1 MQLDS
6 YKKEMN
12 KEKKIFKVLRNCTL
26 LGLSLFVVALPAYA
40 DDNGCSDLSRND
52 RINPELALCSTHVYN
67 IGKTTNPSSEADK
80 QLMRD
85 VVALKTT
92 IITQQ
97 MEKQYDFL
105 EATVSRL
112 KTQLQKA
119 VLTTNLEAAGASS
132 SSSSGGSGGI
142 NTKGVA
148 GAENCRSGTTIDVM
162 NCLSR
167 NLDRITQAIN
177 SSDMGAAQRQL
188 EADYTT
194 LKMYNTLAS
203 VSNNNNN
210 TSSYTD
216 VMAEVEKN
224 CGSNVLKSNPTILN
238 TCVDHMR
245 VAITRNLENL
255 QRQNTSY
262 GYNQMRY

>member
-1 MQLDS
+1 
-6 YKKEMN
+6 MN

-105 EATVSRL
+105 EATIKRL

-132 SSSSGGSGGI
+132 SSSSGGIGGI
-142 NTKGVA
+142 STKGVA
-148 GAENCRSGTTIDVM
+148 GAENCRTGYTSDVM

-167 NLDRITQAIN
+167 NLDRTLSAIN
-177 SSDMGAAQRQL
+177 NSDIGAAKQQIQTDL
-188 EADYTT
+188 ETMRLYDN
-194 LKMYNTLAS
+194 L
-203 VSNNNNN
+203 
-210 TSSYTD
+210 
-216 VMAEVEKN
+216 EKN
-224 CGSNVLKSNPTILN
+224 AELKDSKVKVSDAFKTAYDECTEAGSNRQDLN
-238 TCVDHMR
+238 LCIDYMR
-245 VAITRNLENL
+245 VVVTRNLENL

>member
-1 MQLDS
+1 
-6 YKKEMN
+6 MN

-105 EATVSRL
+105 EATIKRL

-132 SSSSGGSGGI
+132 SSSSGGIAGI
-142 NTKGVA
+142 AENGVS

-177 SSDMGAAQRQL
+177 SSDLGAAQRQL
-188 EADYTT
+188 STDYTT

-203 VSNNNNN
+203 ASNNN
-210 TSSYTD
+210 SSSTNKSSPD

-224 CGSNVLKSNPTILN
+224 CGSRVLKSNQKILN
-238 TCVDHMR
+238 NCVDYMR

-255 QRQNTSY
+255 QKQNTSY

>member
-1 MQLDS
+1 
-6 YKKEMN
+6 MN
-12 KEKKIFKVLRNCTL
+12 KENKIFKVLRSCTL

-105 EATVSRL
+105 EATIKRL

-132 SSSSGGSGGI
+132 SSSSGGIAGI
-142 NTKGVA
+142 AENGVS

-177 SSDMGAAQRQL
+177 SSDLGAAQRQL
-188 EADYTT
+188 GTDYQT

-203 VSNNNNN
+203 ASNNN
-210 TSSYTD
+210 SSSTNKSSSD

-224 CGSNVLKSNPTILN
+224 CDSRVLKSNQKKLN
-238 TCVDHMR
+238 NCVDYMR

-255 QRQNTSY
+255 QKQNTSY

>member
-1 MQLDS
+1 
-6 YKKEMN
+6 MN
-12 KEKKIFKVLRNCTL
+12 KENKIFKVLRNCTL

-80 QLMRD
+80 QLIRD

-97 MEKQYDFL
+97 MEKQYEFL
-105 EATVSRL
+105 EATIKRL

-132 SSSSGGSGGI
+132 SSSSGGIAGI
-142 NTKGVA
+142 AENGVS
-148 GAENCRSGTTIDVM
+148 GAENCRTGYTSDVM

-167 NLDRITQAIN
+167 NLDRTLSAIN
-177 SSDMGAAQRQL
+177 NSDIGAAKQQIQTDL
-188 EADYTT
+188 ETMRLYDN
-194 LKMYNTLAS
+194 L
-203 VSNNNNN
+203 
-210 TSSYTD
+210 
-216 VMAEVEKN
+216 EKN
-224 CGSNVLKSNPTILN
+224 VDLKDSKVKVSDAFNTAYNECTEAGSNRQDLN
-238 TCVDHMR
+238 LCIDYMR
-245 VAITRNLENL
+245 VVVTRNLENL

>member
-1 MQLDS
+1 
-6 YKKEMN
+6 MN
-12 KEKKIFKVLRNCTL
+12 KEKKFFKVLRTCTL
-26 LGLSLFVVALPAYA
+26 LGLSLFVVALPVYA

-97 MEKQYDFL
+97 MEKQYEFL
-105 EATVSRL
+105 EATIKRL

-132 SSSSGGSGGI
+132 SSSSGGIAGI
-142 NTKGVA
+142 AENGVS
-148 GAENCRSGTTIDVM
+148 GAENCRSGPTIDVM

-188 EADYTT
+188 ETDYQT
-194 LKMYNTLAS
+194 LTMYNTLAS
-203 VSNNNNN
+203 ASNNN
-210 TSSYTD
+210 SSPD
-216 VMAEVEKN
+216 VMADVKKN
-224 CGSNVLKSNPTILN
+224 CDSRVLKSNQKNLN
-238 TCVDHMR
+238 NCVDYMR

-255 QRQNTSY
+255 QKQNTSY

>member
-1 MQLDS
+1 
-6 YKKEMN
+6 MN

-105 EATVSRL
+105 EATIKRL

-132 SSSSGGSGGI
+132 SSSSGGIAGI
-142 NTKGVA
+142 AENGVS
-148 GAENCRSGTTIDVM
+148 GAENCRTGYTSDVM

-167 NLDRITQAIN
+167 NLDRTLSAIN
-177 SSDMGAAQRQL
+177 NSDIGAAKQQIQTDL
-188 EADYTT
+188 ETMRLYDN
-194 LKMYNTLAS
+194 L
-203 VSNNNNN
+203 
-210 TSSYTD
+210 
-216 VMAEVEKN
+216 EKN
-224 CGSNVLKSNPTILN
+224 VDLKDSKVKVSDAFNTAYNECTEAGSNRQDLN
-238 TCVDHMR
+238 RCIDYMR
-245 VAITRNLENL
+245 VVVTRNLENL

>member
-1 MQLDS
+1 MKP
-6 YKKEMN
+6 YKKDFIN
-12 KEKKIFKVLRNCTL
+12 NRALRSFVI
-26 LGLSLFVVALPAYA
+26 GAISLVCVPGVAFSAT
-40 DDNGCSDLSRND
+40 DNGCGVSSNSY
-52 RINPELALCSTHVYN
+52 INPEIALCSTHVYN
-67 IGKTTNPSSEADK
+67 IRQTKNPSDATSK
-80 QLMRD
+80 QAMRD
-85 VVALKTT
+85 VIALKTT
-92 IITQQ
+92 LMTQQ
-97 MEKQYDFL
+97 LEQQYDFL

-132 SSSSGGSGGI
+132 GSSSGGSGGI

-177 SSDMGAAQRQL
+177 SSDLGAAQRQL
-188 EADYTT
+188 ETDYTT

-203 VSNNNNN
+203 ASNNN
-210 TSSYTD
+210 SSSTNKSSPD

-224 CGSNVLKSNPTILN
+224 CGSNVLKSNQKTLN
-238 TCVDHMR
+238 NCVDYMR

>member
-1 MQLDS
+1 MKP
-6 YKKEMN
+6 YKKDFIN
-12 KEKKIFKVLRNCTL
+12 NRALRSFVIGAIS
-26 LGLSLFVVALPAYA
+26 LGCVPGVAFSAT
-40 DDNGCSDLSRND
+40 DNGCGVADNSY
-52 RINPELALCSTHVYN
+52 INPEIALCSTHVYN
-67 IGKTTNPSSEADK
+67 IRQTHNPKDAASK
-80 QLMRD
+80 QAMRD
-85 VVALKTT
+85 VIALKTT
-92 IITQQ
+92 LMTQQ
-97 MEKQYDFL
+97 LEQQYDFL

-177 SSDMGAAQRQL
+177 SSDLGAAQRQL

-203 VSNNNNN
+203 ASNNN
-210 TSSYTD
+210 SSSD
-216 VMAEVEKN
+216 VMAKVEKN
-224 CGSNVLKSNPTILN
+224 CGSNVLKSNQKTLN
-238 TCVDHMR
+238 NCVDYMR

>member
-1 MQLDS
+1 
-6 YKKEMN
+6 MN

-105 EATVSRL
+105 EATIKRL

-132 SSSSGGSGGI
+132 SSSSGGIAGI
-142 NTKGVA
+142 AENGVS
-148 GAENCRSGTTIDVM
+148 GAENCRSGPTIDVM

-177 SSDMGAAQRQL
+177 SSDLGAAQRQL
-188 EADYTT
+188 GTDYQT

-203 VSNNNNN
+203 ASNNNSSSTNN
-210 TSSYTD
+210 GSPD

-224 CGSNVLKSNPTILN
+224 CDSRVLKSNQKILN
-238 TCVDHMR
+238 NCVDYMR

-255 QRQNTSY
+255 QKQNTSY

>member
-1 MQLDS
+1 
-6 YKKEMN
+6 MN
-12 KEKKIFKVLRNCTL
+12 KEKKIFKILRNCTL

-105 EATVSRL
+105 EATIKRL

-132 SSSSGGSGGI
+132 GSSSGGSGGI

-177 SSDMGAAQRQL
+177 SSDLGAAQRQL
-188 EADYTT
+188 ETDYTT

-203 VSNNNNN
+203 ASNNN
-210 TSSYTD
+210 SSSTNKSSPD

-224 CGSNVLKSNPTILN
+224 CGSNVLKSNQKTLN
-238 TCVDHMR
+238 DCVDHMR

-255 QRQNTSY
+255 QKQNTSY

>member
-1 MQLDS
+1 
-6 YKKEMN
+6 MN

-26 LGLSLFVVALPAYA
+26 LGLSLFVVALPVYA

-80 QLMRD
+80 QLIRD

-105 EATVSRL
+105 EATIKRL

-132 SSSSGGSGGI
+132 GSSSGGIAGI
-142 NTKGVA
+142 AENGVS
-148 GAENCRSGTTIDVM
+148 GAENCRTGYTSDVM

-167 NLDRITQAIN
+167 NLDRTLSAIN
-177 SSDMGAAQRQL
+177 NSDIGAAKQQIQTDL
-188 EADYTT
+188 ETMRLYDN
-194 LKMYNTLAS
+194 L
-203 VSNNNNN
+203 
-210 TSSYTD
+210 
-216 VMAEVEKN
+216 EKN
-224 CGSNVLKSNPTILN
+224 VDLKDSKVKVSDAFNTAYNECTEAGSNRQDLN
-238 TCVDHMR
+238 RCIDYMR
-245 VAITRNLENL
+245 VVVTRNLENL

>member
-1 MQLDS
+1 
-6 YKKEMN
+6 MN

-26 LGLSLFVVALPAYA
+26 LGLSLFVVALPVYA

-105 EATVSRL
+105 EATIKRL

-132 SSSSGGSGGI
+132 GSSSGGSGGI

-177 SSDMGAAQRQL
+177 SSDLGAAQRQL
-188 EADYTT
+188 ETDYTT

-203 VSNNNNN
+203 ASNNN
-210 TSSYTD
+210 SSSTNKSSPD

-224 CGSNVLKSNPTILN
+224 CGSNVLKSNQKTLN
-238 TCVDHMR
+238 DCVDHMR

-255 QRQNTSY
+255 QKQNTSY